1 MPPRTPFRISA
12 ETTAVLNEA
21 YHKITNQFRGNNLHY
36 DLYDYIRMVMC
47 RITPLNTF
55 FVALLK
61 GHDTVCYPYGW
72 EDGEFSDPVSYRFTP
87 NGQTAWL
94 LRNKRTYRFAYDNGV
109 TLNAGVRCGDVTR
122 TSADA
127 MTVPLLHPS
136 DRNLIGMMS
145 AQSYTP
151 HTFDQNAVRA
161 FEWLA
166 DLVSLSL
173 TRDRESRDLISQ
185 LDTVGDITTHTLT
198 SGHVLEYLSLRFRSL
213 RETAAQVL
221 ADEHAGP
228 DDIRAAMSTINE
240 QCARIQS
247 ELVEMSMH
255 SDSGPHDRFRTL
267 TPVEQEI
274 GVRLAKGA
282 SNQDLVDEL
291 GVSINTVKSHVRSI
305 LRKYGMSDRTQVA
318 MDIRRH
324 LGG

>member
-1 MPPRTPFRISA
+1 MPRTPFRISA

-21 YHKITNQFRGNNLHY
+21 YHKVTNQFRGNDFHY
-36 DLYDYIRMVMC
+36 ALYGYIRMVMC
-47 RITPLNTF
+47 RITPLDNF
-55 FVALLK
+55 FVGLLN
-61 GHDTVCYPYGW
+61 GPDTVCYPYGW
-72 EDGEFSDPVSYRFTP
+72 EGDEFSDPVLYRFTP
-87 NGQTAWL
+87 RGQTAWL
-94 LRNKRTYRFAYDNGV
+94 LRNKRTYRFAYDNGAA
-109 TLNAGVRCGDVTR
+109 LNAGVRCGDVTR
-122 TSADA
+122 ASADA

-173 TRDRESRDLISQ
+173 TRDRETRDLISQ
-185 LDTVGDITTHTLT
+185 LDTAGDLTTHTLT
-198 SGHVLEYLSLRFRSL
+198 SGYVLEYLSLRFSSMR
-213 RETAAQVL
+213 TAAAKVL

-228 DDIRAAMSTINE
+228 DDLRVAVSTINE

-247 ELVEMSMH
+247 ELVEMSMRA
-255 SDSGPHDRFRTL
+255 DSGPHDRFRTL

-305 LRKYGMSDRTQVA
+305 LRKYAMSDRSQVA
-318 MDIRRH
+318 KDIRRH